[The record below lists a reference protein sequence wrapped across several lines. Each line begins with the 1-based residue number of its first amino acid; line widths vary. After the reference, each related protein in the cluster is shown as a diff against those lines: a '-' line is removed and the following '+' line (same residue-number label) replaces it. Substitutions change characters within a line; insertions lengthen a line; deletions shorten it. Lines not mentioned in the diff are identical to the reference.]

1 MDAGQIEALIPVHHK
16 VPEAGGASE
25 TIRQFMVEKPRVTKL
40 AECVRI
46 RTRRRELEVKASR
59 DGEVDRQLER
69 LPEVQDDGVGGI
81 GAPAQ
86 LIGGSGQSR
95 CDTVEVPLD
104 RGGSLGQGLA
114 VECGHGP
121 SDARFAS

>member
-1 MDAGQIEALIPVHHK
+1 MHHQI
-16 VPEAGGASE
+16 PEAGGASE
-25 TIRQFMVEKPRVTKL
+25 TIRQFVVEKPRVTKL

-46 RTRRRELEVKASR
+46 GTRRRKLEVKASR

-69 LPEVQDDGVGGI
+69 LPEVQDDDVGGI
-81 GAPAQ
+81 GAPPQ

-95 CDTVEVPLD
+95 RDTVEVPLY
-104 RGGSLGQGLA
+104 RGRSLGQGVA
-114 VECGHGP
+114 VEPGHGP